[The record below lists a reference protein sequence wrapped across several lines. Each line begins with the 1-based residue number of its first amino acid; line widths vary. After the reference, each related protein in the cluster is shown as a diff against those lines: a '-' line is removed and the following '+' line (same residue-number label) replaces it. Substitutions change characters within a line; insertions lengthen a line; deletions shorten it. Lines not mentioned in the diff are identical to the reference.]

1 MKALKC
7 FLFLLVFLA
16 STHPV
21 SLAGT
26 QGPHQ
31 SVGLVLSG
39 GGARGIAHVGVIQ
52 ALEDNDIPI
61 DYVAGTSMGAI
72 IGALYCCGYTP
83 EQMMELLT
91 SQYFANLSTGSI
103 DPSLE
108 YYFMR
113 EAPTPRM
120 FDVPLGNTAAP
131 DSVFNPQSLI
141 NPLPMD
147 FGFMEIFGAYTAQC
161 GGDYSRLMVP
171 FRCVASDVEARRPY
185 VMRGGSLAASVHAS
199 MSFPL
204 IFQATRIDG
213 TILYDGGIY
222 DNFPVDVMRR
232 DFAPSVV
239 LGVDVGTPSKGE
251 PNSFM
256 RQLDLIVMEP
266 QDKNIPEEV
275 GMRLHVDV
283 SEYGLLDFPLA
294 RRIYKAGYD
303 CAMAAMDSIKARIP
317 ARTRPEVRRLRRS
330 MFKSATPYLRFDSVG
345 VSGGTPQQNEY
356 VRYLFHAP
364 KGCDTIGSNQARLA
378 FYRALSS
385 GKFAMLHPV
394 AHYNDSTGLFSLDI
408 TTQVKSRFSAG
419 FGGYITST
427 NNSFLYLSARYRSLS
442 FSSVNTSVEAWI
454 GQSYI
459 AGMLRGSLFMHTPLP
474 SALFFEASAQRR
486 RYPST
491 DRIFY
496 NDDQPSAVAAHQ
508 YYGKVG
514 FSLAAGRSGA
524 LDIGIGAAHI
534 YNSFYGHISEI
545 EDFKAGRD
553 GIKLNL
559 GQIFASYS
567 RSTLDNIGYP
577 TSGASLR
584 AGIALLGGQSHF
596 RSRTMLLV
604 PSHNR
609 SIWWG
614 RAAIDWRHYFPLSHK
629 WALGVEASTVI
640 TTIPLLDCY
649 YAAKSLSPVFT
660 PTPSSNNNFHAGYR
674 NNSYLAAGVV
684 PVWII
689 REGLTLRCNAYAYV
703 PWRRIMENPDGS
715 ARYSHSRPAALDF
728 FGELAV
734 NYRLPFADVTAYTNY
749 DGTRGRFNFGIS
761 LGMCITAPKFF

>member
-1 MKALKC
+1 MKAIKC
-7 FLFLLVFLA
+7 FLILLLFLA
-16 STHPV
+16 APHPV

-26 QGPHQ
+26 QGTPQ

-39 GGARGIAHVGVIQ
+39 GGARGIAHVGVLQ
-52 ALEDNDIPI
+52 ALEDNDIPV
-61 DYVAGTSMGAI
+61 DYVTGTSMGAI

-83 EQMMELLT
+83 AEMMELLT
-91 SQYFANLSTGSI
+91 SQYFAHMSTGTI

-108 YYFMR
+108 YYFMSQ
-113 EAPTPRM
+113 PPSPQM
-120 FDVPLGNTAAP
+120 FNVPLGNTSAP
-131 DSVFNPQSLI
+131 DTVYNPQSII

-147 FGFMEIFGAYTAQC
+147 FGFMEIFSPYTAQC

-171 FRCVASDVEARRPY
+171 FRCVASDVVARRAY

-204 IFQATRIDG
+204 IFQATRING

-232 DFAPSVV
+232 DFAPAVV
-239 LGVDVGTPSKGE
+239 LGIDVGTPDKGE

-256 RQLDLIVMEP
+256 RQLDLIVMEA
-266 QDKNIPEEV
+266 QNKDIPHDV

-283 SEYGLLDFPLA
+283 SEFGLLDFPQA

-303 CAMAAMDSIKARIP
+303 CAVAAMDSIKARIP
-317 ARTRPEVRRLRRS
+317 ARTSAQVRSLRRA
-330 MFKSATPYLRFDSVG
+330 MFKSATPYLRFDSVS
-345 VSGGTPQQNEY
+345 VTGGTPQQNEY

-364 KGCDTIGSNQARLA
+364 KGCDTIGSDRARLA

-385 GKFAMLHPV
+385 GKFSMLHPV
-394 AHYNDSTGLFSLDI
+394 AHYNDSTGLFNLHL
-408 TTQVKSRFSAG
+408 TTRVKSRFSAG

-442 FSSVNTSVEAWI
+442 FRSVNTSVEGWI
-454 GQSYI
+454 GQSYL
-459 AGMLRGSLFMHTPLP
+459 AALLRGSVFMHTGLP
-474 SALFFEASAQRR
+474 SAFFFEASAQRR
-486 RYPST
+486 RFPTT

-514 FSLAAGRSGA
+514 FSVAAARSGA
-524 LDIGIGAAHI
+524 VDLGIGGAHI
-534 YNSFYGHISEI
+534 YNSFYGHLADI
-545 EDFKAGRD
+545 DDYNAGRD

-559 GQIFASYS
+559 GQAFASYS
-567 RSTLDNIGYP
+567 SSTLDNIGYP
-577 TSGASLR
+577 TAGTSLKASV
-584 AGIALLGGQSHF
+584 ALLGGNSHF
-596 RSRTMLLV
+596 RSRTMPMV
-604 PSHNR
+604 PSKER
-609 SIWWG
+609 KLCWVQ
-614 RAAIDWRHYFPLSHK
+614 ATVDWRRYFALSHN
-629 WALGVEASTVI
+629 WALGAEASAAV
-640 TTIPLLDCY
+640 TTMPLLECF
-649 YAAKSLSPVFT
+649 YAAKSLSPVFS

-684 PVWII
+684 PVWIV
-689 REGLTLRCNAYAYV
+689 RDGLTIRCNAYAYV

-715 ARYSHSRPAALDF
+715 ARYSRRRLASLDF
-728 FGELAV
+728 FGELAI

-761 LGMCITAPKFF
+761 LGMCICAPRFF